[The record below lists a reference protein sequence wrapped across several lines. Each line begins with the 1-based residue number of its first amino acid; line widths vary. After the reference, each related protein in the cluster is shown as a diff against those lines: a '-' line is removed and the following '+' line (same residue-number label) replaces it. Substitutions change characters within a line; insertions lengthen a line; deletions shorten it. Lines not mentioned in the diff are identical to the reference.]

1 MERFYS
7 WRHLKHCPSQG
18 SIEVLV
24 LCYKSCQLTEGN
36 VYADVE
42 TALKGDV
49 SLPDCVYIVGS
60 TEQSNTFKA
69 AWDPTNLRLQ
79 TMIQRGMK
87 AGIDFVKQYT
97 FVEWD
102 GAKFQYHVLG
112 KKPAPYK
119 LALNHL
125 MSRGVHSLIE
135 KNNAVHQAPSG
146 HVFGHPSQ
154 RRNKVFIQARE
165 IASGE
170 AELYVVAYLIALC
183 HGEALKGS
191 SKVFIDT
198 MGIYAYVKC
207 ALALCG
213 SKAEIVSFHSY
224 DELEKIN
231 PPSLPYFCIVS
242 ASTSGSMAAKMASK
256 AWDPRRIA
264 TIVDVTPQ
272 GRAGDVMIALDSM
285 GVAFPDLK
293 VSDGTL
299 IEIIGENF
307 SSKAKPP
314 RPVVI
319 GRPHQPKALAEFH
332 EYFGFSIHRFNTP
345 VENKTK
351 LLQLDVTN
359 VLKHKEFLKWLYAE
373 IDWSFPLTVSHV
385 IHADDNA
392 SKALAKIVVKRL
404 RTRLAIKSSVK
415 VIPYNKLEE
424 KNCKDATGVVI
435 VSTVARDGGVLR
447 EISRDLRSY
456 IKADIPRHF
465 LSPIGIPQTNESWS
479 QLRMFLVRNST
490 PREYGFA
497 NWIQLPLGEDSDDN
511 SWHRL
516 ITAYERHSNQNLHEL
531 ELGHLQDTSN
541 ILASL
546 ELAGNAAS
554 EAFTGFLL
562 SPRGSELRLSEG
574 FLFFGD
580 KTDIAKRY
588 AKVEPSMVY
597 LTMSAVLQNA
607 REHRD
612 HERRL
617 CPNGYESV
625 VLAPE
630 CFLRFNEAILQACML
645 RACHPAELDYSS
657 SPELSKVMKELLV
670 KVFARWDKDFGDAA
684 LEFAAAIAVGSLRL
698 AKRDM
703 ETLLDDAL
711 EQHAGKQSALLGMLV
726 LAKQATRM
734 TC

>member
-7 WRHLKHCPSQG
+7 WRYLKHCTSHG
-18 SIEVLV
+18 TIETLV
-24 LCYKSCQLTEGN
+24 LCYKRCQLTEGN
-36 VYADVE
+36 VYTDVE
-42 TALKGDV
+42 TALKSDAN
-49 SLPDCVYIVGS
+49 LPDCVYIVGS
-60 TEQSNTFKA
+60 TDQCNTFKA
-69 AWDPTNLRLQ
+69 AWNPANTHLQ
-79 TMIQRGMK
+79 TMIKRGMK
-87 AGIDFVKQYT
+87 AGFDFVKHYT

-102 GAKFQYHVLG
+102 GANFEHHALG
-112 KKPAPYK
+112 HHPSPYEVDLK
-119 LALNHL
+119 HL

-146 HVFGHPSQ
+146 HVFKHPSQ

-183 HGEALKGS
+183 HGNALNGS
-191 SKVFIDT
+191 TKVFIDT
-198 MGIYAYVKC
+198 MGIYAYIKC
-207 ALALCG
+207 ALVLCR
-213 SKAEIVSFHSY
+213 SEAEIVSFHSY

-231 PPSLPYFCIVS
+231 PPSEPYFCIIS
-242 ASTSGSMAAKMASK
+242 ASTSGSMARKMAGSV
-256 AWDPRRIA
+256 WDPLRIA
-264 TIVDVTPQ
+264 TIVDVTSH
-272 GRAGDVMIALDSM
+272 GRAGDVIVALDSM
-285 GVAFPDLK
+285 GVSFPDLN
-293 VSDGTL
+293 VNDGTL

-319 GRPHQPKALAEFH
+319 GQPHTPKALAEFH
-332 EYFGFSIHRFNTP
+332 EYFGFSIHPFNTQ
-345 VENKTK
+345 VATKNK
-351 LLQLDVTN
+351 LLLLDVTK
-359 VLKHKEFLKWLYAE
+359 VLEHEEFQKWLNAE

-385 IHADDNA
+385 IHADDEA
-392 SKALAKIVVKRL
+392 SKALAKIVVDRL
-404 RTRLAIKSSVK
+404 SSRLSTGLSIT
-415 VIPYNKLEE
+415 VISNHELE
-424 KNCKDATGVVI
+424 KDNCKDATGVVI

-456 IKADIPRHF
+456 IKAGIPRHF
-465 LSPIGIPQTNESWS
+465 LSPIGIPQTNESWN

-490 PREYGFA
+490 SREYGFS
-497 NWIQLPLGEDSDDN
+497 NWIHLPLGEDSNDN

-516 ITAYERHSNQNLHEL
+516 ITTYQAHSDQSVSEL
-531 ELGHLQDTSN
+531 ELGHLPDTSN
-541 ILASL
+541 ILASV
-546 ELAGNAAS
+546 ELAGKAAS
-554 EAFTGFLL
+554 NAFQKFLL
-562 SPRGSELRLSEG
+562 SPRGNTLSLSEG

-588 AKVEPSMVY
+588 TEVESSMVH

-607 REHRD
+607 REHKD

-711 EQHAGKQSALLGMLV
+711 KQHAGKESELLGMLV
-726 LAKQATRM
+726 LAKQANH
-734 TC
+734 

>member
-7 WRHLKHCPSQG
+7 WRYLKHCPSHG
-18 SIEVLV
+18 TIETLV
-24 LCYKSCQLTEGN
+24 LCYKRCQLTEGN
-36 VYADVE
+36 VYTDVE
-42 TALKGDV
+42 TALKSDAN
-49 SLPDCVYIVGS
+49 LPDCVYIVGS
-60 TEQSNTFKA
+60 TDQCNTFKA
-69 AWDPTNLRLQ
+69 AWNPANTHLQ
-79 TMIQRGMK
+79 TMIKRGMK
-87 AGIDFVKQYT
+87 AGFDFVKQYT

-102 GAKFQYHVLG
+102 GANFRHHALG
-112 KKPAPYK
+112 HHPSSYEVDLK
-119 LALNHL
+119 HL

-146 HVFGHPSQ
+146 HVFKHPSQ

-183 HGEALKGS
+183 HGNALNGS
-191 SKVFIDT
+191 TKVFIDT
-198 MGIYAYVKC
+198 MGIYAYIKC
-207 ALALCG
+207 ALVLCR
-213 SKAEIVSFHSY
+213 SEAEIVSFHSY
-224 DELEKIN
+224 DELEKVN
-231 PPSLPYFCIVS
+231 PPSEPYFCIIS
-242 ASTSGSMAAKMASK
+242 ASTSGSMARKMAGSV
-256 AWDPRRIA
+256 WDPQRIA
-264 TIVDVTPQ
+264 TIVDVTSH
-272 GRAGDVMIALDSM
+272 GRAGDVMVALDSM
-285 GVAFPDLK
+285 GVSFPDLK
-293 VSDGTL
+293 VNDGTL

-319 GRPHQPKALAEFH
+319 GQPHTPKALAEFH
-332 EYFGFSIHRFNTP
+332 EYFGFSIHPFNTQIATK
-345 VENKTK
+345 NK
-351 LLQLDVTN
+351 LLLLDVTK
-359 VLKHKEFLKWLYAE
+359 VLEHEEFQKWLDAE

-385 IHADDNA
+385 IHADDEA
-392 SKALAKIVVKRL
+392 SKALAKIVVDRL
-404 RTRLAIKSSVK
+404 SARLSTGSSIT
-415 VIPYNKLEE
+415 VISNHKLE
-424 KNCKDATGVVI
+424 KDNCKDATGVVI

-456 IKADIPRHF
+456 IKAGIPRHF
-465 LSPIGIPQTNESWS
+465 LSPIGIPQTSESWN
-479 QLRMFLVRNST
+479 QLRTFLVRNST
-490 PREYGFA
+490 SREYGFS
-497 NWIQLPLGEDSDDN
+497 NWIHLPLGEDSNDN

-516 ITAYERHSNQNLHEL
+516 ITTYQAHSDKSVAEL
-531 ELGHLQDTSN
+531 GLGHLPDTSN
-541 ILASL
+541 ILASV
-546 ELAGNAAS
+546 ELAGKAAS
-554 EAFTGFLL
+554 NAFQKFLL
-562 SPRGSELRLSEG
+562 SPRGNTLSLSEG

-588 AKVEPSMVY
+588 TEVESSMVH

-607 REHRD
+607 REHKD

-625 VLAPE
+625 VLSPE
-630 CFLRFNEAILQACML
+630 CFLRFNEAILQASML

-703 ETLLDDAL
+703 ETLLDGAL
-711 EQHAGKQSALLGMLV
+711 KQHAGKESELLGMLV
-726 LAKQATRM
+726 LAKQAND
-734 TC
+734 

>member
-36 VYADVE
+36 VYTDVE
-42 TALKGDV
+42 KALKGDA

-60 TEQSNTFKA
+60 TEQSSTFKA
-69 AWDPTNLRLQ
+69 AWDPANPHLK

-102 GAKFQYHVLG
+102 GAKFQYHALE
-112 KKPAPYK
+112 KKTAPYELELK
-119 LALNHL
+119 HL

-183 HGEALKGS
+183 HGEALKS
-191 SKVFIDT
+191 SNKVFIDT

-207 ALALCG
+207 ALSLCG
-213 SKAEIVSFHSY
+213 SEAEIVSFHSY

-231 PPSLPYFCIVS
+231 PPSQPYFCIVS
-242 ASTSGSMAAKMASK
+242 ASTSGSMAAKMASTV
-256 AWDPRRIA
+256 WDPQRIA
-264 TIVDVTPQ
+264 TIVDVTSQ
-272 GRAGDVMIALDSM
+272 GRDGDVMVALDSM
-285 GVAFPDLK
+285 GVTFPDLK

-319 GRPHQPKALAEFH
+319 GGPHHPKALAEFH
-332 EYFGFSIHRFNTP
+332 EYFGFSIHPFNTP

-351 LLQLDVTN
+351 LLQLNVTK
-359 VLKHKEFLKWLYAE
+359 VLRQREFLNWLYAE

-385 IHADDNA
+385 IHADDDA
-392 SKALAKIVVKRL
+392 SKALARIVVKRL
-404 RTRLAIKSSVK
+404 RTRLATKSSVK
-415 VIPYNKLEE
+415 VIPYSKLEE
-424 KNCKDATGVVI
+424 KNCKDATGVVV

-490 PREYGFA
+490 PREYGFS

-516 ITAYERHSNQNLHEL
+516 ITAYQRHSNQGLHEL
-531 ELGHLQDTSN
+531 ELGRLQDTSN
-541 ILASL
+541 ILPSL
-546 ELAGNAAS
+546 ESAGNSAL
-554 EAFTGFLL
+554 EAFDGFLL
-562 SPRGSELRLSEG
+562 SPRGNKLCLSEG

-580 KTDIAKRY
+580 KTDIAKHY

-597 LTMSAVLQNA
+597 LTISAVLQSA

-630 CFLRFNEAILQACML
+630 CFLRFNDAILQACML

-698 AKRDM
+698 VKRDM

-726 LAKQATRM
+726 LAKQANH
-734 TC
+734 

>member
-18 SIEVLV
+18 SIEALV
-24 LCYKSCQLTEGN
+24 LCYKRCQLTEGN
-36 VYADVE
+36 VYSDVE
-42 TALKGDV
+42 NALKGDAN
-49 SLPDCVYIVGS
+49 LPDCVCVVGS
-60 TEQSNTFKA
+60 TEQCKIFKA
-69 AWDPTNLRLQ
+69 AWDPTNPHLQ
-79 TMIQRGMK
+79 TMIKRGMK

-97 FVEWD
+97 FAEWD
-102 GAKFQYHVLG
+102 GTRFHLHPLG
-112 KKPAPYK
+112 KHPSPYQLEIK
-119 LALNHL
+119 HL
-125 MSRGVHSLIE
+125 MSCGVHSLIE
-135 KNNAVHQAPSG
+135 KNNAIHQAPSG
-146 HVFGHPSQ
+146 HVFKHPSQ

-183 HGEALKGS
+183 HGKAIQGS

-198 MGIYAYVKC
+198 MGIYAFVKC
-207 ALALCG
+207 ALALCR
-213 SKAEIVSFHSY
+213 SEAEIVSFHSY

-231 PPSLPYFCIVS
+231 PPSKPYFCIVS
-242 ASTSGSMAAKMASK
+242 ASTSGSMAAKMASSV
-256 AWDPRRIA
+256 WDPKCIA
-264 TIVDVTPQ
+264 TIVDVTSQ
-272 GRAGDVMIALDSM
+272 ERAGDVMVALDSM
-285 GVAFPDLK
+285 GVSFPDLK

-319 GRPHQPKALAEFH
+319 GQPHTPTALAKFH
-332 EYFGFSIHRFNTP
+332 EYFGFSIHPFNTQITAK
-345 VENKTK
+345 NK
-351 LLQLDVTN
+351 LLQLNVTK
-359 VLKHKEFLKWLYAE
+359 VLEHKEFQKWLDAE

-385 IHADDNA
+385 IAANDDA
-392 SKALAKIVVKRL
+392 SKALAGIVVDRL
-404 RTRLAIKSSVK
+404 RTRLAAGTSIT
-415 VIPYNKLEE
+415 VIPYHELE
-424 KNCKDATGVVI
+424 KDNCRYATGVVI

-456 IKADIPRHF
+456 IEAGIPRHF
-465 LSPIGIPQTNESWS
+465 LSPIGIPQTNKSWK

-490 PREYGFA
+490 PREYGFS
-497 NWIQLPLGEDSDDN
+497 NWIQLPLGEDSNDN

-516 ITAYERHSNQNLHEL
+516 ITTYKAHSDQSIHEL
-531 ELGHLQDTSN
+531 GLGHLPETSN

-546 ELAGNAAS
+546 ELAGKAAS
-554 EAFTGFLL
+554 NAFRRFLL
-562 SPRGSELRLSEG
+562 SPRGDTLRLSEG

-580 KTDIAKRY
+580 KTEIAERY
-588 AKVEPSMVY
+588 TEVEPSMVY

-607 REHRD
+607 REHKD

-630 CFLRFNEAILQACML
+630 CFLRFNEAILQACIL

-711 EQHAGKQSALLGMLV
+711 ERHAGKPSELFGMLV
-726 LAKQATRM
+726 LARQADH
-734 TC
+734 

>member
-7 WRHLKHCPSQG
+7 WRHLKHSPSHG
-18 SIEVLV
+18 TIEALV
-24 LCYKSCQLTEGN
+24 LCYKRCQLTEGN
-36 VYADVE
+36 VYTDVE
-42 TALKGDV
+42 NALKSDAN
-49 SLPDCVYIVGS
+49 LPDCVYVVGS
-60 TEQSNTFKA
+60 TEQCNTFKA
-69 AWDPTNLRLQ
+69 AWNPANPHLQ
-79 TMIQRGMK
+79 TMITRGMK
-87 AGIDFVKQYT
+87 AGFDFVKQYT

-102 GAKFQYHVLG
+102 GADFQHHVLG
-112 KKPAPYK
+112 KHPGTYK
-119 LALNHL
+119 VDLKHL

-135 KNNAVHQAPSG
+135 KNNAIHLAPSG
-146 HVFGHPSQ
+146 HVFKHPSQ

-183 HGEALKGS
+183 HCKALEGS
-191 SKVFIDT
+191 TKVFIDT

-207 ALALCG
+207 ALALCD

-231 PPSLPYFCIVS
+231 PPSEPYFCIVS
-242 ASTSGSMAAKMASK
+242 ASTSGSMAGKMANSV
-256 AWDPRRIA
+256 WDFQRIA
-264 TIVDVTPQ
+264 TIVDVTSK
-272 GRAGDVMIALDSM
+272 GRAGDVMVALDSM

-319 GRPHQPKALAEFH
+319 GRPHTPPALAAFH
-332 EYFGFSIHRFNTP
+332 EYFGFSIHPFNTR
-345 VENKTK
+345 VEKKTK
-351 LLQLDVTN
+351 LLQLDATK
-359 VLKHKEFLKWLYAE
+359 VLAHDEFLKWLQAE

-385 IHADDNA
+385 IHADDQA
-392 SKALAKIVVKRL
+392 SKTLAGIVVTRL
-404 RTRLAIKSSVK
+404 RTRLATGSSIT
-415 VIPYNKLEE
+415 VIPYLELEE
-424 KNCKDATGVVI
+424 NNCKDATGVVI

-465 LSPIGIPQTNESWS
+465 LSPIGIPQTNESWN

-497 NWIQLPLGEDSDDN
+497 NWIQLPLGEDSNDN

-516 ITAYERHSNQNLHEL
+516 IGICKAHSDHSISDLGL
-531 ELGHLQDTSN
+531 EHLPDTSN
-541 ILASL
+541 ILGSL
-546 ELAGNAAS
+546 ELAGKAAS
-554 EAFTGFLL
+554 NAFQRFLL
-562 SPRGSELRLSEG
+562 SPRGNPLSLSEG

-580 KTDIAKRY
+580 KTEIAKRY
-588 AKVEPSMVY
+588 AVVEPSMVQ

-607 REHRD
+607 REHKD

-703 ETLLDDAL
+703 ETLLGDAL
-711 EQHAGKQSALLGMLV
+711 KQHAGKQSELLGMLV
-726 LAKQATRM
+726 LAKQASH
-734 TC
+734 

>member
-7 WRHLKHCPSQG
+7 WRHLKHCPTHG
-18 SIEVLV
+18 SIEALV
-24 LCYKSCQLTEGN
+24 LCYKCCQMTEGN
-36 VYADVE
+36 VYTDVE
-42 TALKGDV
+42 TALKSDAN
-49 SLPDCVYIVGS
+49 LPDCVYIVGS
-60 TEQSNTFKA
+60 TEQYNTFKA
-69 AWDPTNLRLQ
+69 AWDPANTHLQ
-79 TMIQRGMK
+79 TMIKRGMK
-87 AGIDFVKQYT
+87 AGFDFVKQYI

-102 GAKFQYHVLG
+102 GANFHHHALG
-112 KKPAPYK
+112 ESGPYNVDLK
-119 LALNHL
+119 LL
-125 MSRGVHSLIE
+125 MSHGVNSLIE
-135 KNNAVHQAPSG
+135 KNNAIHQAPSG
-146 HVFGHPSQ
+146 HVFKHPSQ

-183 HGEALKGS
+183 CGQALQGS

-207 ALALCG
+207 ALALCL
-213 SKAEIVSFHSY
+213 SEAEIVSFHSY

-231 PPSLPYFCIVS
+231 PPSDPYFCIVS
-242 ASTSGSMAAKMASK
+242 ASTSGSMAKKMASSV
-256 AWDPRRIA
+256 WDSQRIA
-264 TIVDVTPQ
+264 TIVDVTSQ
-272 GRAGDVMIALDSM
+272 GRAGDVMVALDKM

-314 RPVVI
+314 RPVVL
-319 GRPHQPKALAEFH
+319 GQPHTPEALAEFH
-332 EYFGFSIHRFNTP
+332 EYFGFSIHHFNTQIGTK
-345 VENKTK
+345 NK
-351 LLQLDVTN
+351 LLQLDVIK
-359 VLKHKEFLKWLYAE
+359 VLEREEFQKWLDAE

-385 IHADDNA
+385 IHADDEA
-392 SKALAKIVVKRL
+392 SKALSGIVVARL
-404 RTRLAIKSSVK
+404 RTRLADGSSIK
-415 VIPYNKLEE
+415 VIPYQKLE
-424 KNCKDATGVVI
+424 KDNCKDATGVVI

-456 IKADIPRHF
+456 IKAYIPRHF
-465 LSPIGIPQTNESWS
+465 LSPIGIPQTNASWN

-490 PREYGFA
+490 TREYGFS
-497 NWIQLPLGEDSDDN
+497 NWIQLPLGEDSNDN

-516 ITAYERHSNQNLHEL
+516 IAAHKAHSDESIQ
-531 ELGHLQDTSN
+531 ELGLEHLPDTSN
-541 ILASL
+541 ILPSL
-546 ELAGNAAS
+546 DLAGKAALNA
-554 EAFTGFLL
+554 FQGFLL
-562 SPRGSELRLSEG
+562 SPRGNPLRLSEG

-580 KTDIAKRY
+580 KTEIAKRY
-588 AKVEPSMVY
+588 DEVYPSMVH
-597 LTMSAVLQNA
+597 LTMSAVLQSA
-607 REHRD
+607 REHKD
-612 HERRL
+612 HVRRL

-711 EQHAGKQSALLGMLV
+711 KQHSSKESELLGMLV
-726 LAKQATRM
+726 LAKQASH
-734 TC
+734 